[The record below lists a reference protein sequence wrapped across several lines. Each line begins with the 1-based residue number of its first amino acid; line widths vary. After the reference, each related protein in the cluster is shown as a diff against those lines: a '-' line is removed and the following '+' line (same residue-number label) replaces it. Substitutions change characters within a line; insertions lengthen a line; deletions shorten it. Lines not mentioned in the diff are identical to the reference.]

1 MNMLTNAR
9 FMFHP
14 SQSGVAGSPVP
25 DANSTL
31 GEGGILVNIPAGIW
45 LGLSIRAADLAF
57 LRAREASGGLHSEG
71 DQLGRNVEQQS

>member
-31 GEGGILVNIPAGIW
+31 GEGRYFGKYTRWYMA
-45 LGLSIRAADLAF
+45 RAADLAF